1 MLKNLTVKVLKAS
14 VLILCCAL
22 SVSCA
27 RNMSAASVGTAVPA
41 KDGGN
46 TEPSEG
52 SYRQIYLAGGCFWG
66 VQKYMSLI
74 PGIVETESGYA
85 NGILE
90 NPTYAQV
97 CSGTTGFAETVRVKY
112 DADRISLPRKLRGRS
127 IQDLRLLCGFR
138 GSAR

>member
-1 MLKNLTVKVLKAS
+1 
-14 VLILCCAL
+14 
-22 SVSCA
+22 
-27 RNMSAASVGTAVPA
+27 MSAASVGTAVPT

-52 SYRQIYLAGGCFWG
+52 NYRQIYLAGGCFWG

-74 PGIVETESGYA
+74 PGIVETETGYA

-97 CSGTTGFAETVRVKY
+97 CSGTTGYNPLAIIWQTYKKGLLTAILFCMAETTV
-112 DADRISLPRKLRGRS
+112 LRMSPQNR
-127 IQDLRLLCGFR
+127 
-138 GSAR
+138 